1 MLTSGYMLTQSII
14 RQTTRQVEYHHVKIK
29 MVKMD

>member
-1 MLTSGYMLTQSII
+1 MLTSEYTLTQSLI
-14 RQTTRQVEYHHVKIK
+14 RETTRQVEYHHVKIK